1 MFKKHTLMKRFDF
14 KIHTFLLL
22 LIVVKSSSLF
32 AQESTLSLSQ
42 DAKFEKILNEKRRIN
57 SSILSND
64 NYKIQ
69 IFNGDNENAKKTL
82 NQFKKDFT
90 NFDSTI
96 IFSTPT
102 YKVLIGNFKTRI
114 EAERN
119 LIEIKKTYKT
129 ALLIRPFK

>member
-1 MFKKHTLMKRFDF
+1 MKRFDF

>member
-1 MFKKHTLMKRFDF
+1 MKRFDF
-14 KIHTFLLL
+14 KLHTFLLL

>member
-1 MFKKHTLMKRFDF
+1 MKRFDF
-14 KIHTFLLL
+14 KLHTFLLL
-22 LIVVKSSSLF
+22 LIVVKSSCLF
-32 AQESTLSLSQ
+32 AQESTLSLTQ

>member
-1 MFKKHTLMKRFDF
+1 MKRFDF
-14 KIHTFLLL
+14 KLHTILLL

-32 AQESTLSLSQ
+32 AQESTLSLTQ
-42 DAKFEKILNEKRRIN
+42 DAKFEKMLNEKRRIN
-57 SSILSND
+57 SSILSSD

-69 IFNGDNENAKKTL
+69 IFNGDNESAKKTL

>member
-1 MFKKHTLMKRFDF
+1 MKRFDF
-14 KIHTFLLL
+14 KLHTFLLL
-22 LIVVKSSSLF
+22 LIVMKSSSLF

-57 SSILSND
+57 SSIISND

>member
-1 MFKKHTLMKRFDF
+1 MKRFDF
-14 KIHTFLLL
+14 KLHTVLLL

-32 AQESTLSLSQ
+32 AQESTLSLTQ
-42 DAKFEKILNEKRRIN
+42 DAKFEKMLNEKRRIN
-57 SSILSND
+57 SSILSSD

-69 IFNGDNENAKKTL
+69 IFNGDNESAKKTL

>member
-1 MFKKHTLMKRFDF
+1 MKRFDF
-14 KIHTFLLL
+14 KLHTVLLL

-32 AQESTLSLSQ
+32 AQESTLSLTQ
-42 DAKFEKILNEKRRIN
+42 DAKFEKMLNEKRRIN
-57 SSILSND
+57 SSILSSD

-69 IFNGDNENAKKTL
+69 IFNGDNESAKKTL
-82 NQFKKDFT
+82 NQFKKDFA

>member
-1 MFKKHTLMKRFDF
+1 MKRFDF

-90 NFDSTI
+90 HFDSTI

>member
-1 MFKKHTLMKRFDF
+1 MKRFDF
-14 KIHTFLLL
+14 KLHTILLL
-22 LIVVKSSSLF
+22 LLVVKSSSLF
-32 AQESTLSLSQ
+32 AQESTLSLTQ
-42 DAKFEKILNEKRRIN
+42 DAKFEKMLNEKRRIN
-57 SSILSND
+57 SSILSSD

-69 IFNGDNENAKKTL
+69 IFNGDNESAKKTL
-82 NQFKKDFT
+82 NQFKKDFA

-119 LIEIKKTYKT
+119 LIEIKKPYKT

>member
-1 MFKKHTLMKRFDF
+1 MKHFGSKSYAILP
-14 KIHTFLLL
+14 LLL
-22 LIVVKSSSLF
+22 LVNSSFIF
-32 AQESTLSLSQ
+32 AQEVKFGLTQ

-57 SSILSND
+57 SSILTND

-69 IFNGDNENAKKTL
+69 IFNGDNESAKKTL
-82 NQFKKDFT
+82 NQFKKDFA

>member
-1 MFKKHTLMKRFDF
+1 MKRFDF
-14 KIHTFLLL
+14 KLHTILLL
-22 LIVVKSSSLF
+22 LLVVKSSSLF
-32 AQESTLSLSQ
+32 AQEGALSLTQ
-42 DAKFEKILNEKRRIN
+42 DAKFEKMLNEKRRIN
-57 SSILSND
+57 SSILSSD

-69 IFNGDNENAKKTL
+69 IFNGDNESAKKTL

>member
-1 MFKKHTLMKRFDF
+1 MKRFDF
-14 KIHTFLLL
+14 KLHTFLLL

-57 SSILSND
+57 SSIISND